1 MSDLTDLARASPRT
15 MPGRFAMNGTAEIFQ
30 SHRPRLFGVAY
41 RMLGSR
47 ADAEDILQDA
57 YLRWHQSYTE
67 DIESPIAFL
76 ITMTTRL
83 CLDRLR
89 KLKEERARYVGV
101 WLPEP
106 IVDDHIPSP
115 EMQRELA
122 DEVSI
127 AFLAILER
135 LGPEERAAFLLHE
148 VFDYDYPE
156 VAQMIGKA
164 EPACRQMI
172 HRARARVRESRPRFS
187 VTEESRERM
196 LAKFLAA
203 VSSGDRKAVMALLAE
218 NVEYMADGGGKVVAA
233 LKVLRG
239 PERIGW
245 LYHCIARRFVG
256 LSYRLIRVN
265 GELGAVSTMDG
276 RLFSILSFVTD
287 GERICGI
294 YVIRNPDKLGAI
306 TLHGLCI

>member
-1 MSDLTDLARASPRT
+1 MATNAAAAVART
-15 MPGRFAMNGTAEIFQ
+15 IPGRFAMNGAAEVFQ
-30 SHRPRLFGVAY
+30 SHRPRLFGIAY

-47 ADAEDILQDA
+47 ADAEDLLQDA
-57 YLRWHQSYTE
+57 YLRWHQSRTE
-67 DIESPIAFL
+67 EIQSPIAFL
-76 ITMTTRL
+76 VTITTRL

-89 KLKEERARYVGV
+89 ELKEERKHYVGP

-106 IVDDHIPSP
+106 IVDEHIPSP

-122 DEVSI
+122 DEVSV

-135 LGPEERAAFLLHE
+135 LAPEERAAFLLHE

-156 VAQMIGKA
+156 VAQMLGKA

-187 VTEESRERM
+187 VTVESRERI

-203 VSSGDRKAVMALLAE
+203 VGSGDRKAVMALLAE
-218 NVEYMADGGGKVVAA
+218 EVEYTADGGGKVVAA

-245 LYHCIARRFVG
+245 LYHCIARRFIG

-265 GELGAVSTMDG
+265 GELGAVSRMDG
-276 RLFSILSFVTD
+276 QLFSILSFVTD
-287 GERICGI
+287 GERICRI
-294 YVIRNPDKLGAI
+294 YVIRNPDKLAGI
-306 TLHGLCI
+306 PQHGL

>member
-1 MSDLTDLARASPRT
+1 
-15 MPGRFAMNGTAEIFQ
+15 MNGTAEIFQ

>member
-1 MSDLTDLARASPRT
+1 
-15 MPGRFAMNGTAEIFQ
+15 MPEGFAMNGTAEIFQ